1 MDQATAIA
9 PDETI
14 VTIPWDLLHDSPLQ
28 YRKTYSQAA
37 IDEIEATIRD
47 TGRIHQPL
55 VVRHRFPNPLFCDQ
69 YDPQDGYEIVF
80 GHTRKRGGMAAGLP
94 GGPCVIRDLNDA
106 QVRAAQAAE
115 NIARSDVHAL
125 EEAEGFQAMIA
136 EDGITADELATQL
149 GKSKSYV
156 YARLKLLAL
165 CPQVRQAVL
174 ASDIGTEVGL
184 LIARVGGWK
193 LQAKALGYIKGK
205 YWDLEDGGK
214 KSFRQIRDL
223 LNERFTLDLKSAIFD
238 IDDEMLVPSA
248 GYCGRCPKRSGNAPE
263 FEDILEAK
271 SNRHGYVGIRH
282 TGAYICTDPDCFD
295 AKKKAHLAREAK
307 KLEDQGEAVITGNKA
322 RAALGANGQV
332 KGAFVELAKVRDLV
346 KQATKNAK
354 GSQAAAPQ
362 VVLIQDQRT
371 GKTVKAVRRED
382 LQSAGV
388 QPPPEPPT
396 RTAYGDTPEQR
407 AQREVER
414 KERESQLQAENQR
427 RRALLDQVRA
437 ATRAT
442 ERSAFDLQ
450 LVARA
455 AFAGVDWNDRE
466 LLAELWG
473 IDDADDDHDPREDHP
488 ILAKT
493 RTLDARDLTQFILD
507 CALIAGVHCAHLHY
521 ADEQPEALMAAARH
535 YGIAADAADPAPTP
549 STAAQA
555 KREAAA
561 GKPAK
566 KKRGAMRLGD
576 SGAPNEP
583 ELPLEDR
590 TDDAGFA
597 GQEQMDNAGSAGGSA
612 GQVDAFEE
620 QGAPA

>member
-1 MDQATAIA
+1 M
-9 PDETI
+9 DETI
-14 VTIPWDLLHDSPLQ
+14 ITIAWDLLHDSPLQ
-28 YRKTYSQAA
+28 YRQTYSQAA
-37 IDEIEATIRD
+37 IDEIKATIID
-47 TGRIHQPL
+47 TGRIHQAL
-55 VVRHRFPNPLFCDQ
+55 VVRHRFPNPLFRDV

-80 GHTRKRGGMAAGLP
+80 GHTRKRAGMAAGLP
-94 GGPCVIRDLNDA
+94 GAPCVVRDMTDA

-115 NIARSDVHAL
+115 NIARRDVHPI
-125 EEAEGFQAMIA
+125 EEAQGFRAMID
-136 EDGITADELATQL
+136 EDGITADELATTL

-156 YARLKLLAL
+156 YGRLKLLQL

-174 ASDIGTEVGL
+174 AGDIDTEVGL
-184 LIARVGGWK
+184 LIARVGNHK

-205 YWDLEDGGK
+205 SYDLEDGGK
-214 KSFRQIRDL
+214 RSFRNVRDL
-223 LNERFTLDLKSAIFD
+223 LNERFTLDLDKAIFD
-238 IDDEMLVPSA
+238 IEDEMLLPSA
-248 GYCGRCPKRSGNAPE
+248 GHCVRCPKRSGNAPE
-263 FEDILEAK
+263 FADILEGK
-271 SNRHGYVGIRH
+271 PNRHGYVSMRH
-282 TGAYICTDPDCFD
+282 TGANVCTDPDCFD

-322 RAALGANGQV
+322 RAALGADGQV
-332 KGAFVELAKVRDLV
+332 KGSFIELAKVRDLV

-388 QPPPEPPT
+388 TPPPEPPK
-396 RTAYGDTPEQR
+396 RSAYGDTPEQR
-407 AQREVER
+407 AQREAER
-414 KERESQLQAENQR
+414 KERDAQLMAENQR

-442 ERSAFDLQ
+442 KRSAFDLQ

-455 AFAGVDWNDRE
+455 AFAGVEWADRE

-473 IDDADDDHDPREDHP
+473 CEGADDYRDGSEDHP
-488 ILAKT
+488 LLAKT
-493 RTLDARDLTQFILD
+493 LSLDVSGLTQFILD
-507 CALIAGVHCAHLHY
+507 CALVAGVRLAHLHY
-521 ADEQPEALMAAARH
+521 ADDQPEALMAAARH
-535 YGIAADAADPAPTP
+535 YGIGADAAEPAPTP

-555 KREAAA
+555 KKGAAT

-566 KKRGAMRLGD
+566 KKRGAVQLAD
-576 SGAPNEP
+576 AGAPDEP
-583 ELPLEDR
+583 ELPLGDQ
-590 TDDAGFA
+590 TDEAGSA

-612 GQVDAFEE
+612 GQVDALEE
-620 QGAPA
+620 AGA